1 MIAPRTQRL
10 LAKLVD
16 PALAAFMAF
25 LLAGL
30 WLALFTI
37 VPLDLT
43 PPRVR

>member
-1 MIAPRTQRL
+1 MNAPKAQRL

-16 PALAAFMAF
+16 PALAALMAF

-37 VPLDLT
+37 VPLELT
-43 PPRVR
+43 PPRYR